1 MNKLLLIALF
11 GLVLAI
17 GLALSFDDDEN
28 NDTTGDLESEFYWNG
43 EEEDGDDEEP
53 EEEREKIN
61 GYSVEEKHDKPL
73 SGPMQKSA
81 DPILPFI
88 GLRLLSR
95 AFRRRRRR
103 RRRRFG

>member
-1 MNKLLLIALF
+1 MPLIIRDFFFYELNKFGIRSRLIFANLF
-11 GLVLAI
+11 
-17 GLALSFDDDEN
+17 DQ
-28 NDTTGDLESEFYWNG
+28 SELYWNG

-88 GLRLLSR
+88 GLRLLRR

>member
-1 MNKLLLIALF
+1 M
-11 GLVLAI
+11 
-17 GLALSFDDDEN
+17 
-28 NDTTGDLESEFYWNG
+28 YWNG

-53 EEEREKIN
+53 KEEREKIN

-88 GLRLLSR
+88 GLRLLRR
-95 AFRRRRRR
+95 AFTVAVAAEDGDLVNSSKLVTRTEINWFKTVRE
-103 RRRRFG
+103 

>member
-1 MNKLLLIALF
+1 MKLFSWYSVLPLITIMNFTDSTKLIFANLF
-11 GLVLAI
+11 DQ
-17 GLALSFDDDEN
+17 S
-28 NDTTGDLESEFYWNG
+28 ESYWNG

-53 EEEREKIN
+53 EEESEKIN

>member
-17 GLALSFDDDEN
+17 GLTLSFDDDEN
-28 NDTTGDLESEFYWNG
+28 NDARGDLESELYWNG

-53 EEEREKIN
+53 KEEKEKIN

-88 GLRLLSR
+88 GLRLLRR

>member
-28 NDTTGDLESEFYWNG
+28 NDARGDLESEFYWNG

-53 EEEREKIN
+53 KEERENIN
-61 GYSVEEKHDKPL
+61 GYSVEEKHDEPL

-88 GLRLLSR
+88 GLRLLRR